1 MFVPIFKNSHLPLEF
16 SGSATGSIIIKTF
29 NISNPQIKPE
39 IQKQFSLISQ
49 ASWFFV
55 NFLLYPKITVGIK
68 LRKTKN
74 IHLIS
79 EHLEKII
86 FSVVP
91 HPEQF
96 LHTKSDKGA
105 STKNICHAYWIFTIK
120 GVRGLID

>member
-79 EHLEKII
+79 EHLEKK
-86 FSVVP
+86 
-91 HPEQF
+91 QF
-96 LHTKSDKGA
+96 LHTKSDMGA
-105 STKNICHAYWIFTIK
+105 STKNFCHACWIFAIK